1 MEGWEEFVDKFLF
14 CSVEVGGARHCCN
27 PDKVGRQTLGK
38 LKLDISI
45 YWVDATYPERYWML
59 VGGAA
64 IGKEMATILRITF
77 GSIHASRAEL
87 TYFLKDPYF
96 DPSMGLSLR
105 EQFGGNK
112 GYDCP
117 PSALFQICIST

>member
-1 MEGWEEFVDKFLF
+1 
-14 CSVEVGGARHCCN
+14 
-27 PDKVGRQTLGK
+27 
-38 LKLDISI
+38 
-45 YWVDATYPERYWML
+45 ML

-77 GSIHASRAEL
+77 GSIQASRAEL

-105 EQFGGNK
+105 EQSGGNK
-112 GYDCP
+112 GYDAPP
-117 PSALFQICIST
+117 PSASFHKLFNSNLYFNMICSWLSKNMPEFSLLKLVVRAKLVVCGDQMARVGQCLRKRLNQSASA

>member
-1 MEGWEEFVDKFLF
+1 
-14 CSVEVGGARHCCN
+14 
-27 PDKVGRQTLGK
+27 
-38 LKLDISI
+38 
-45 YWVDATYPERYWML
+45 ML

-77 GSIHASRAEL
+77 GSIQASRAEL

-105 EQFGGNK
+105 EQSGGNK
-112 GYDCP
+112 GYDAPSP
-117 PSALFQICIST
+117 PPHLLLRSTSYSIQICIST

>member
-1 MEGWEEFVDKFLF
+1 
-14 CSVEVGGARHCCN
+14 
-27 PDKVGRQTLGK
+27 
-38 LKLDISI
+38 
-45 YWVDATYPERYWML
+45 ML

-77 GSIHASRAEL
+77 GSIQASRAEL

-105 EQFGGNK
+105 EQFGGDK
-112 GYDCP
+112 GYDDE
-117 PSALFQICIST
+117 ICKNTYFRSLKVESSLISRHKLLIM

>member
-1 MEGWEEFVDKFLF
+1 
-14 CSVEVGGARHCCN
+14 
-27 PDKVGRQTLGK
+27 
-38 LKLDISI
+38 
-45 YWVDATYPERYWML
+45 ML

-77 GSIHASRAEL
+77 GRIQASRAEL

-105 EQFGGNK
+105 EQSGGNK
-112 GYDCP
+112 GYDAPLPTFCFVP
-117 PSALFQICIST
+117 QVIQFKSVFQHDLLLVVKEHARILPVETCSACQACGLW